1 MKDLFTIGETASLFN
16 VNIRTLRY
24 YDKIGL
30 LRPEWVDPDTGYR
43 YYSTKQFERLNTI
56 LYLKALKVPLEKIS
70 FFFKSKNT
78 DVMKSLLEE
87 QRKNIRSLISELEIA
102 KKKIGSRIAQ
112 IDYALEAP
120 VNKIDI
126 KHISDRPVFY
136 LKKDMPVSD
145 DLEYPIR
152 ELESVCPSLP
162 GIFLGKVGVRVSM
175 ENLIK
180 RDFSSF
186 SGIFVMAE
194 TGEDMKCSSVIPG
207 GDYIVMRFTGT
218 HSFSGAY
225 YARML
230 EYAEKNRFS
239 VAGDSVEIT
248 LIDSGMTSDPDR
260 FVTELQIPVEF

>member
-1 MKDLFTIGETASLFN
+1 
-16 VNIRTLRY
+16 
-24 YDKIGL
+24 
-30 LRPEWVDPDTGYR
+30 
-43 YYSTKQFERLNTI
+43 
-56 LYLKALKVPLEKIS
+56 
-70 FFFKSKNT
+70 
-78 DVMKSLLEE
+78 
-87 QRKNIRSLISELEIA
+87 
-102 KKKIGSRIAQ
+102 
-112 IDYALEAP
+112 
-120 VNKIDI
+120 
-126 KHISDRPVFY
+126 
-136 LKKDMPVSD
+136 MPVSD

-186 SGIFVMAE
+186 SGIFVMTE
-194 TGEDMKCSSVIPG
+194 TGEDMKCSSVIPS

-230 EYAEKNRFS
+230 EYAEKNHFS

-248 LIDSGMTSDPDR
+248 LIDSGMTNDPDR

>member
-1 MKDLFTIGETASLFN
+1 
-16 VNIRTLRY
+16 
-24 YDKIGL
+24 
-30 LRPEWVDPDTGYR
+30 
-43 YYSTKQFERLNTI
+43 
-56 LYLKALKVPLEKIS
+56 
-70 FFFKSKNT
+70 
-78 DVMKSLLEE
+78 
-87 QRKNIRSLISELEIA
+87 
-102 KKKIGSRIAQ
+102 
-112 IDYALEAP
+112 
-120 VNKIDI
+120 
-126 KHISDRPVFY
+126 
-136 LKKDMPVSD
+136 MPVSD

-162 GIFLGKVGVRVSM
+162 GIFLGKVGVRVSI

-186 SGIFVMAE
+186 YGIFVMTE